1 MRNYD
6 LKYLPT
12 LGPYAYA
19 MCYILD
25 YAEKYREDRLTPG
38 RDIKVDEN
46 NLGEY
51 KGCFTLFRGA

>member
-1 MRNYD
+1 MRTYD

-12 LGPYAYA
+12 LGPYALA
-19 MCYILD
+19 MWFILGG
-25 YAEKYREDRLTPG
+25 AEYEREDKLTPG
-38 RDIKVDEN
+38 KDMKVDKY